1 MSACRLVY
9 TYSHATRKEN
19 VENCGITES
28 YVGSWEKGQVAS
40 MTVHSFIILAVAG
53 LLGGIANSMAGGASL
68 VTYPAMM
75 AAGLPPIAAN
85 ASNTVGLI
93 PGNLIGAW
101 SERQQLPPFDR
112 LAFALLVVALV
123 GGALGAV
130 LLLYTPERVFVLVVP
145 ALIGLATVIFAFAKP
160 IQLKIAQ
167 WFGADHG
174 GLRAGLIFPAALYG
188 GYFGAGVGVILMAV
202 LSATSSWELRS
213 ANAMKNVLGFLAN
226 GAAIVIFLFSGL
238 IHWPE
243 TLVMMSA
250 CVVGGFLG
258 GAALKVVS
266 AAAMRKVIVAVG
278 VVMTVS
284 YGWMYWF

>member
-1 MSACRLVY
+1 
-9 TYSHATRKEN
+9 
-19 VENCGITES
+19 
-28 YVGSWEKGQVAS
+28 
-40 MTVHSFIILAVAG
+40 MTVETILILLAAG
-53 LLGGIANSMAGGASL
+53 VFGGLANSMAGGASL

-93 PGNLIGAW
+93 PGNLIGAL
-101 SERQQLPPFDR
+101 SEREKLPPLNFA
-112 LAFALLVVALV
+112 AFVICAIALI

-130 LLLYTPERVFVLVVP
+130 LLLYTPEQVFVLVVP
-145 ALIGLATVIFAFAKP
+145 ALIGLATLIFAFAKP
-160 IQLKIAQ
+160 IQRKIAQ

-174 GLRAGLIFPAALYG
+174 GIRAGLVFPAAIYG

-202 LSATSSWELRS
+202 LSATSPWELRS

-226 GAAIVIFLFSGL
+226 AAAIVIFVFSGL

-243 TLVMMSA
+243 TLVMMSS
-250 CVVGGFLG
+250 CIVGGFLG

-266 AAAMRKVIVAVG
+266 AASMRKVIVGVG
-278 VVMTVS
+278 VVMTV
-284 YGWMYWF
+284 YYAGKYWM